1 MANCQNNM
9 RYGRQ
14 MNFNGTY
21 RAMPGNDQSC
31 RKPESCGRPLPEPCV
46 PKPCDCRKP
55 DPCEADPCIPP
66 SWNRRK
72 PDPCES
78 RPCPRTTPECR
89 ESKPCSAPVSE
100 HYEPKCMMPKHK
112 MQKPCHCPHDALQDL
127 PIAMAYV
134 PWQRWQ
140 NLYEHCKGF
149 QRGTIFEDLTKPFYG
164 RGGCNR

>member
-55 DPCEADPCIPP
+55 DPCE
-66 SWNRRK
+66 
-72 PDPCES
+72 S
-78 RPCPRTTPECR
+78 RPCPRTIPECR
-89 ESKPCSAPVSE
+89 ESKPCGTPVSE
-100 HYEPKCMMPKHK
+100 HHEPKCTMPKHK
-112 MQKPCHCPHDALQDL
+112 MQKPCHCPHDALQGL

-134 PWQRWQ
+134 PWQKWQ

-149 QRGTIFEDLTKPFYG
+149 QRGTIFEDLTKPFHG